1 MIKSRMLERKLTKPY
16 INIYLKAPSD
26 PLRNVHLKHAEY
38 FPPNLEIDFSTLQR
52 ITLTIVI
59 RNGK

>member
-1 MIKSRMLERKLTKPY
+1 MIKPRMLESKLTKLS
-16 INIYLKAPSD
+16 INIYLKTPSD
-26 PLRNVHLKHAEY
+26 PLRNVHSKHAEY
-38 FPPNLEIDFSTLQR
+38 FPPNLKSDFSTLQR